1 MLRFLSKREELV
13 VRMRFGIGT
22 RLHSTAEISQ
32 RLGITPLQVKRIQLR
47 AFGKLRETRVLVD
60 TPDGAVPRSERSGDR
75 PPWWTEERRRLR
87 DDIGREANPW
97 DEV

>member
-1 MLRFLSKREELV
+1 MLRFLSKREEQV

-22 RLHSTAEISQ
+22 RIHSTAEISQ
-32 RLGITPLQVKRIQLR
+32 RLGITPLQVRRLQLR

-60 TPDGAVPRSERSGDR
+60 TPDGAVPCSARSGDR
-75 PPWWTEERRRLR
+75 PPWWTEDLRGLR
-87 DDIGREANPW
+87 DDMGREANPW